1 MSTLLPN
8 GPLRIVYLRTLGHP
22 ALLGPDGITV
32 HKLRK
37 KDLALLVY
45 LCVEGTAVHSR
56 ERLATLLWGGSTIEL
71 ARHSLT
77 QALSRLGRL
86 LPSGSL
92 VLENQVVHWGEAL
105 PCDAVVLLRGGLEPE
120 DVDAGFSIYEGEFLR
135 GFHPGAGAE
144 DFMEWADGRGADL
157 RNAALRLLESAGA
170 DAEQK
175 RQWWRA
181 VKLAEKAVRIDPL
194 FGAVAP
200 ARAAGNTVTFEPG
213 ARTAWHTHPLGQVL
227 VVTMGLG
234 LVQREGGPIEE
245 IRPGDAVWFEPGEK
259 HWHGAS
265 PATAMTHIA
274 VQETLDG
281 LSTDDLLWRP
291 YDGANSIA
299 WTLWHTARMEDAQI
313 APLAGTA
320 PQPGRPSPPPVD
332 LVAATAAAVRFFARP
347 SIHFPASTRATM
359 ISDVS

>member
-194 FGAVAP
+194 AENARRRLMRAWAALGERNIARRQFQDFAKWLRQEIGAEPDPEPRALADQLRDGADLFHPGPPPRDAP
-200 ARAAGNTVTFEPG
+200 GPSAAPSARHATPPAPESDWCTSTSRRYRRSPW
-213 ARTAWHTHPLGQVL
+213 AKTSRSRP
-227 VVTMGLG
+227 
-234 LVQREGGPIEE
+234 GGPSFA
-245 IRPGDAVWFEPGEK
+245 D
-259 HWHGAS
+259 
-265 PATAMTHIA
+265 ATAVPHRWQA
-274 VQETLDG
+274 WR
-281 LSTDDLLWRP
+281 WRP
-291 YDGANSIA
+291 PPCIPKPSRIA
-299 WTLWHTARMEDAQI
+299 
-313 APLAGTA
+313 
-320 PQPGRPSPPPVD
+320 S
-332 LVAATAAAVRFFARP
+332 AT
-347 SIHFPASTRATM
+347 
-359 ISDVS
+359 